1 MKKNLLFIVF
11 LSLTNSF
18 YAAKNTVDH
27 STEKRAIVKTV
38 APTITQQP
46 TDITI
51 ATNETGQLTV
61 AATNLDTVA
70 WEFSINNGTTW
81 IPAIDGG
88 SFSGSNTTTISI
100 VLDMEVTAG
109 YLFRALVTDS
119 GGDSIYSDTALVT
132 ILDYTTIPD
141 SNFET
146 ALENL
151 GYDNISDDGQVPTYL
166 IKELTDLNVGNSNI
180 SDLTG
185 IEDFTALTGLS
196 VNDNSISSLNLIHNT
211 DLTFVN
217 ARNNGLTSLD
227 ITGCPDMGL
236 LLLENNNL
244 TSLDLTNNTILT
256 RVWAQNNNFNTF
268 NVTNNPLLR
277 AIGITNSNLTTLDL
291 TNSIALEQLYA
302 SGNSITEIDLSNSP
316 SIRIIG
322 VNNNALRTLN
332 IKNGNN
338 TNVTTFAAANNPNL
352 TCVAVDDI
360 AYSTANW
367 TSIDAQVNF
376 VDTSCYTQIPDTNF
390 EAALDALGY
399 DNISTD
405 GQILTA
411 AIDSITSLN
420 VINKSISDLSGIEAF
435 TSLQTLS
442 ISDNSITSIDLSN
455 LTQLVNLYANNNQL
469 MALDLSTNTL
479 LELVHANN
487 NSLTS
492 LNTDNISQLT
502 ELSISDNSINALD
515 FTQNALI
522 ETVDASNNSLSSFL
536 PTMLVD
542 LVTLDISGNS
552 ISQINLSYNTN
563 LEDLNAQ
570 NNQLES
576 IDLTNNTA
584 LTSIQLDTNS
594 LTDATFKNGNNTN
607 IVTFSITGNSELEC
621 VLVDDVMYSETN
633 WTNIDAQTIFRDG
646 DYCKYTAVPDP
657 NFEAQL
663 SSFDDIPDDG
673 QVPTALI
680 ATRTALSVTNDNISD
695 LTGIEGFTALRTL
708 RATNNSIATLDLSSN
723 TALRTVIVNN
733 NSLTSINVN
742 GLTSLEE
749 LNLENNSLLAIDLST
764 NTSLRSLLV
773 NNCGN
778 LQSITFGNNSF
789 LNTIEAENAGLTSL
803 NTSSLTQLQNLSLS
817 NTSLLSL
824 DVSSNAS
831 IRALAIS
838 NTPIEFL
845 NIQNGNNTD
854 VNNFDATNNAN
865 LFCVLVDD
873 IAYSTANWTAVD
885 AQVNFVN
892 TSCYTQI
899 PDTNFEAAL
908 GALGYDGISADG
920 QVLTA
925 AIDSITSLDVINK
938 SISDLSGIE
947 DFTSLQTLNISDN
960 SITSIDLSNLT
971 QLVHLYADNNQLTAL
986 DLSSNSLLESLHAD
1000 NNSLT
1005 SLNTDN
1011 ISQLTELSVSDNSL
1025 SNFVPTMLGN
1035 LQILDISGNSISQL
1049 NLSNNAYLEDLN
1061 AQNNQLESI
1070 DLIANTALS
1079 SIQLDNNSLTDATF
1093 KNGNNTNIVTFS
1105 ITGNSELEC
1114 LFVDDATYSTINW
1127 TNIDAQMIFRDGD
1140 YCEYTAIPD
1149 DNFETVLGNE
1159 GLDDVS
1165 GDNQVP
1171 TILLAT
1177 ETLLNISGENIAD
1190 LTGIEDFPRLRLL
1203 RAKDNN
1209 ITTLDL
1215 SANTL
1220 LVNIDLEDNSITS
1233 INLNGLTSLI
1243 DLQLENNN
1251 LSTIDV
1257 STNTALEVLTL
1268 DNNSNLASLDIT
1280 TNTSLRALMASGCT
1294 NLEIITFGNST
1305 FLATI
1310 EANNSGLTSI
1320 NVSSLTRLRN
1330 IFLNNTSLTSL
1341 DVSSNAS
1348 IRELAISNTPLEFF
1362 NMQNGNNTDINT
1374 FDATNNANLFC
1385 ILVDDI
1391 AYSTTNWTNIDAQI
1405 SFSTTYCRYT
1415 AIPDANFEAALETL
1429 GYDDISDDGQVPTA
1443 LIEGVTN
1450 LSINNQ
1456 NIADLTGIEDFTALQ
1471 TLNASN
1477 NSLTTLDV
1485 TQNTLL
1491 ELLNVRDNQLTT
1503 IDLSNNTALE
1513 DLEID
1518 ANNLESLDVS
1528 TNTLLTQI
1536 AADNN
1541 SITSLDLTTNTS
1553 LLNLSITDN
1562 GLETLTVGMNST
1574 LRDFEVQNNAL
1585 VSLNLDGATALDFI
1599 NLSNNTLET
1608 LSIRNGTN
1616 TSISIFNTTG
1626 NAALTCISVDDAAY
1640 STTNWTTIDA
1650 ASSFSET
1657 DYCRY
1662 TTIPNSSFEAYLG
1675 NLGYDDIPEDGQVP
1689 TALIEVV
1696 TSLDASSQGITGITG
1711 IEDFTALEE
1720 LNIEGNSVP
1729 TLDFT
1734 SNLNLIKLNCKASNA
1749 TSIDITDLTALE
1761 ELQAGFNPYTTLD
1774 VSTNVNLKKLQCQ
1787 DSRITMLDVSNLPLL
1802 TDLNCS
1808 FSSLTT
1814 LDVRNG
1820 NNTNFTNF
1828 NAANIP
1834 NVICIQV
1841 DDVAYSTENWTN
1853 IEATASFTSTDYCRY
1868 TTIPDSNF
1876 EAVLDSL
1883 NYDDIP
1889 DDGRVPTSLIEGVA
1903 NLSINNQNIA
1913 DLTGIEDFTVLQTLN
1928 ASNNSLTTL
1937 DVTQNTLL
1945 ELLNVRDNQLTTV
1958 DLSNNTALEDLEI
1971 DANNLES
1978 LDVSTNTL
1986 LTQIAA
1992 DNNSITSLDL
2002 TTNTVLENL
2011 SITDNGLETLTV
2023 GMNDVLRDFEV
2034 QNNALVSLNLDGATA
2049 LDFINLSNNTLE
2061 TLSIRNGTNT
2071 SISIFNTT
2079 GNAALTCISVDDA
2092 AYSTTNWTT
2101 IDAASSFSETD
2112 YCRYTTIPNS
2122 SFEAY
2127 LGSLGYDDIP
2137 EDGQVPTALI
2147 EVVTSLDA
2155 SSQGI
2160 TGITGIQDFT
2170 ALQTLDVSSNLLSI
2184 IDVSGMP
2191 NLETFV
2197 ASPISSSLE
2206 SVDASNTPALKSL
2219 TLTESFVSQLNI
2231 NGAVNLEELNI
2242 YTTSISSLDL
2252 STNTSLEVIITS
2264 QSSLNVLDVSNLS
2277 ALRELDV
2284 SRSNIRSLDLS
2295 NNTALEILDASN
2307 TSLNSLDIRNG
2318 NNTAI
2323 TSFDVS
2329 FNGSLTCIQVDD
2341 VTYSNE
2347 NWTKIDATANFTS
2360 TDYCRYTSIVD
2371 PNFEASLGNLGYDDI
2386 SSDGQVPTALIEEV
2400 TSLDISSLNI
2410 SDITGIQDFTAL
2422 QTLDVSSTNIINLD
2436 LSGMSNLETLNMA
2449 STASLTTLDVSD
2461 ATALQTITASDSN
2474 VSTIDL
2480 TNATALEEAFLF
2492 RTQITTLD
2500 ISTNTALKHLEAYDN
2515 ALLTGILDLT
2525 ANGNLE
2531 TINVNNTG
2539 LSTLDLRNGNNS
2551 GITTFSATPNASL
2564 LCILVD
2570 DVAYSTTNWTSIDVT
2585 TSFSTTYCSYT
2596 QVPDPNFE
2604 AALETLG
2611 YDDISDDGQVPTVL
2625 IEGISSLNVS
2635 SQSIS
2640 DFTGIED
2647 FTALT
2652 YLNIAFNLAT
2662 TVDLSDNIL
2671 LEEFRSF
2678 RGALESVNISN
2689 CTNLRI
2695 LNIDENALTTLD
2707 LSNNSALEE
2716 LVINR
2721 NNITSLDVTNNI
2733 NLTKLEAAG
2742 NSIGTINLSTNTL
2755 VEVLFL
2761 SDCGL
2766 TTIDLSNN
2774 VNLRNIILSNN
2785 DISTINL
2792 SNNTALENFT
2802 MERNQLIAIDFSNN
2816 ILIEDIDIRNNDITT
2831 LHLPDLDFLEDIN
2844 IEENFNLSSLTFGN
2858 LPVFHELFANE
2869 CALTSI
2875 DVSNLPTL
2883 ERLDLRQNQL
2893 TELDL
2898 SQNIALTR
2906 VYISDNNL
2914 SFLTLQN
2921 GNNTSITDSRF
2932 NATNNPNLT
2941 CILVDD
2947 ATYSTTNWTSIDA
2960 TTNFSDT
2967 YCRYTLIPD
2976 PNFEAAL
2983 EALGYDDISDDGQV
2997 PTALIEVVT
3006 SLSISN
3012 QSITNL
3018 AGIEDFTALT
3028 FLNVNSNNL
3037 STIDVT
3043 ANVNLEELLISTN
3056 SISTIDLST
3065 LINLTRIQARLNNFT
3080 SLDLSDNVL
3089 LEDINLE
3096 GNASLT
3102 TITFPNNALIDS
3114 MDISGCNL
3122 TAIDLSTLPNLLE
3135 LDAADNQLTSIDFSN
3150 NLLVQYIYISNNTLS
3165 TALDLSLH
3173 TQLEDLEAINCNLT
3187 GLNIKNGNN
3196 TNIGY
3201 FNVTSNPNLSCI
3213 SVDDIAYS
3221 TTNLTNIDATASF
3234 TATDYC
3240 RYTAIPDPNFEARLA
3255 LLGYDDIST
3264 DGQVPTALIEV
3275 VNSLNASNANISDL
3289 TGIKDFTA
3297 LQALNVSGNTIA
3309 DLDISEMPNL
3319 LSLEAVAA
3327 ITSSLDISNTP
3338 LLETVNVYE
3347 NSMTII
3353 SLTGATALEE
3363 LYIYR
3368 THISTLD
3375 LSGSNLLTRLIAFE
3389 MPNLTYINLADAVLL
3404 RDLELQRTHMSR
3416 LDLTS
3421 NISLESLNISETELR
3436 IVNLQNGNNTS
3447 ITSFDARNNID
3458 LDCIIV
3464 DDAVYSTANWSNID
3478 AQASFNE
3485 MHCRYTQIP
3494 DANFEAYLDN
3504 LGYDDISD
3512 DGQVPTVFIENING
3526 LTISNIPIA
3535 DLTGIED
3542 FTNLDNLSLV
3552 GTNLTALN
3560 FSTNTRLERLL
3571 LTNNTGIA
3579 SLDVSGN
3586 IALDFLSINGSSLTS
3601 LDLTNNPILN
3611 YLSLN
3616 NVDITALDLSMNT
3629 ELEKFFLSNA
3639 PISSLNLQ
3647 NENNTNINQFS
3658 IGNTPNLTCVLVD
3671 DAEYSDINWFAV
3683 DSTITF
3689 NEMSCASN
3697 FTVAIKIFL
3706 QGAALNP
3713 NTGEESLMRDDLR
3726 VAGYIPTRSPY
3737 ADMLSCENTVFN
3749 ATGNDAI
3756 VDWVWVE
3763 LREGTDNTIVSY
3775 SRSALLQRDGDIVDV
3790 DGVSPLNFATDENT
3804 YYVVANHRSHLGI
3817 MSSAPI
3823 TFVATNSIDFT
3834 TGSTYGSNAQTT
3846 SGMPSG
3852 VAALWAGNANSD
3864 MVVQYSG
3871 TSPDTPNI
3879 LSTVLNDPGN
3889 FLNFP
3894 TYNVIGYY
3902 ANDINMDGMIQYSGT
3917 NPDTPFILQN
3927 VLAHPGNFLNFSTY
3941 QIIEQ
3946 LPQNQQ

>member
-1 MKKNLLFIVF
+1 MKKKLLFIVF
-11 LSLTNSF
+11 LSLTYSF
-18 YAAKNTVDH
+18 YAAKNTVDY
-27 STEKRAIVKTV
+27 TTKKRAIVKTV
-38 APTITQQP
+38 APTITEQP

-51 ATNETGQLTV
+51 DTNETGQLTV

-338 TNVTTFAAANNPNL
+338 TNVTTFAVANNPNL
-352 TCVAVDDI
+352 TCVAVDDV

-411 AIDSITSLN
+411 AIDSITTLN
-420 VINKSISDLSGIEAF
+420 IINKSISDLSGIEAF

-479 LELVHANN
+479 LELVHAND

-502 ELSISDNSINALD
+502 ELSVSDNSINALD
-515 FTQNALI
+515 FTQNTLI

-607 IVTFSITGNSELEC
+607 IATFSITGNSELEC

-646 DYCKYTAVPDP
+646 DYCEYTAVPDP

-708 RATNNSIATLDLSSN
+708 RATNNSISTLDLSSN

-803 NTSSLTQLQNLSLS
+803 NTSSLTQLQNLSLN

-873 IAYSTANWTAVD
+873 IAYSTANWTAID

-960 SITSIDLSNLT
+960 TITSIDLSYLT
-971 QLVHLYADNNQLTAL
+971 QLVHLYADNNQLTTL
-986 DLSSNSLLESLHAD
+986 DLSSNPLLESLHAD

-1049 NLSNNAYLEDLN
+1049 NLSNNTYLEDLN

-1114 LFVDDATYSTINW
+1114 LFVDDATYSTTNW
-1127 TNIDAQMIFRDGD
+1127 ANIDAQMIFRDGD

-1348 IRELAISNTPLEFF
+1348 IRELAISNTPLEFL

-1374 FDATNNANLFC
+1374 FFVINNANLFC

-1391 AYSTTNWTNIDAQI
+1391 AYSTTNWTNIDTQI

-1415 AIPDANFEAALETL
+1415 TIPDANFEAALETL

-1443 LIEGVTN
+1443 LIEGVAN

-1528 TNTLLTQI
+1528 ANTLLTQI

-1541 SITSLDLTTNTS
+1541 SITSLDLTTNTA
-1553 LLNLSITDN
+1553 LENLSITDN

-1574 LRDFEVQNNAL
+1574 LRDFEVQNNTL

-1608 LSIRNGTN
+1608 LSVRNGTN
-1616 TSISIFNTTG
+1616 TSISIFNATG
-1626 NAALTCISVDDAAY
+1626 NEDLTCISVDDAAY

-1662 TTIPNSSFEAYLG
+1662 TAIPDSFFETDLG
-1675 NLGYDDIPEDGQVP
+1675 NLGYDDIPDDGQVP

-1696 TSLDASSQGITGITG
+1696 TILDLTTSLSLSITDLTG

-1734 SNLNLIKLNCKASNA
+1734 SNLNLIKLNCKASNV

-1828 NAANIP
+1828 NATNIP

-1841 DDVAYSTENWTN
+1841 DDVTYSTENWTN
-1853 IEATASFTSTDYCRY
+1853 IDATANFTSTDYCRY

-1913 DLTGIEDFTVLQTLN
+1913 DLTGIEGFTALQTLN
-1928 ASNNSLTTL
+1928 ATNNSLTAL

-1945 ELLNVRDNQLTTV
+1945 ELLNVRDNQLTTI

-1978 LDVSTNTL
+1978 LDVSANTL

-2002 TTNTVLENL
+2002 TTNTALENL

-2061 TLSIRNGTNT
+2061 TLSVRNGTNT
-2071 SISIFNTT
+2071 SISIFNST

-2101 IDAASSFSETD
+2101 IDATSSFSETD

-2127 LGSLGYDDIP
+2127 LGNLGYDDIP

-2160 TGITGIQDFT
+2160 TDITGIQDFT

-2231 NGAVNLEELNI
+2231 TGAVNLEELNI

-2307 TSLNSLDIRNG
+2307 TSLNSLNIRNG

-2341 VTYSNE
+2341 VTYSTE
-2347 NWTKIDATANFTS
+2347 NWTNIDATANFTS

-2410 SDITGIQDFTAL
+2410 SDITGIQDFTGL
-2422 QTLDVSSTNIINLD
+2422 QTLDISSTNIINLD
-2436 LSGMSNLETLNMA
+2436 LSGMPNLETLNMA

-2531 TINVNNTG
+2531 IINVNNTG

-2551 GITTFSATPNASL
+2551 GITAFSATSNASL

-2570 DVAYSTTNWTSIDVT
+2570 DVAYSTTNWTSIDAT
-2585 TSFSTTYCSYT
+2585 TNFSTTYCSYT
-2596 QVPDPNFE
+2596 QIPDPNFE

-2662 TVDLSDNIL
+2662 TVDLSDNTL

-2689 CTNLRI
+2689 CANLRI

-2766 TTIDLSNN
+2766 TTIDLNNN

-2785 DISTINL
+2785 DISAINL

-2947 ATYSTTNWTSIDA
+2947 VAYSTANWTSIDA

-2983 EALGYDDISDDGQV
+2983 ETLGYDDISDDGQV
-2997 PTALIEVVT
+2997 PTALIEVV
-3006 SLSISN
+3006 N
-3012 QSITNL
+3012 
-3018 AGIEDFTALT
+3018 
-3028 FLNVNSNNL
+3028 
-3037 STIDVT
+3037 
-3043 ANVNLEELLISTN
+3043 
-3056 SISTIDLST
+3056 
-3065 LINLTRIQARLNNFT
+3065 
-3080 SLDLSDNVL
+3080 SLD
-3089 LEDINLE
+3089 
-3096 GNASLT
+3096 
-3102 TITFPNNALIDS
+3102 
-3114 MDISGCNL
+3114 
-3122 TAIDLSTLPNLLE
+3122 
-3135 LDAADNQLTSIDFSN
+3135 
-3150 NLLVQYIYISNNTLS
+3150 
-3165 TALDLSLH
+3165 
-3173 TQLEDLEAINCNLT
+3173 
-3187 GLNIKNGNN
+3187 
-3196 TNIGY
+3196 
-3201 FNVTSNPNLSCI
+3201 
-3213 SVDDIAYS
+3213 
-3221 TTNLTNIDATASF
+3221 
-3234 TATDYC
+3234 
-3240 RYTAIPDPNFEARLA
+3240 
-3255 LLGYDDIST
+3255 
-3264 DGQVPTALIEV
+3264 
-3275 VNSLNASNANISDL
+3275 ASNANISDL

-3353 SLTGATALEE
+3353 NLTGATALEE

-3447 ITSFDARNNID
+3447 ITSFDARNNMD

-3464 DDAVYSTANWSNID
+3464 DDAAYSTANWSNID

-3494 DANFEAYLDN
+3494 DANFEAYLEN

-3542 FTNLDNLSLV
+3542 FTNLDNLSLI
-3552 GTNLTALN
+3552 GTNLTTLN
-3560 FSTNTRLERLL
+3560 FSANTRLERLL
-3571 LTNNTGIA
+3571 LTNNTGIT

-3586 IALDFLSINGSSLTS
+3586 TALDFLSINGSSLTS
-3601 LDLTNNPILN
+3601 LDLTNNLALN

-3683 DSTITF
+3683 DNTITF

-3713 NTGEESLMRDDLR
+3713 NNGEENLMRDDLR

-3756 VDWVWVE
+3756 VDWIWIE
-3763 LREGTDNTIVSY
+3763 LREATDNTIVSY

-3804 YYVVANHRSHLGI
+3804 YYIVVNHRSHLGI
-3817 MSSAPI
+3817 MSTTPI
-3823 TFVATNSIDFT
+3823 TFVATNTIDFT
-3834 TGSTYGSNAQTT
+3834 TSSTYGSNAQTA